1 MALLAMIP
9 MVFYFTTEGTWDL
22 AKVLRKRGHAGVFFM
37 AQAQA
42 ITHGRLDVER
52 RDIPGECFDWKLRC
66 YGYFGLTPSLLRL
79 PFLAVLQRLR
89 TALTPLY
96 LGIAVMLAY
105 WGALRLLERSLV
117 ESTDPAPPR
126 ALVLGYAI
134 AGSLALGPGGTLLF
148 LTHPAV
154 YEEAQAWGTAFFVLT
169 LERVWAWYGS
179 RNPRPLIV
187 AVLFGIAAANAR
199 PTAASA
205 CGALGVVVFFLS
217 CFGASPAGV
226 EEAAAGDPRR
236 VAGPRRGGWRVA
248 VAAACLALLPGLTA
262 GGVFWLK
269 FDTPVPDWRL
279 NEQISERPWWRAVL
293 SNNGDRTTGFLF
305 TPTALVA
312 YFRPDSVV
320 RRPAWP
326 FFGFRFPGEPILWV
340 PPLPRG
346 GAYVEPVASLTTT
359 MPLPWALNVM
369 VALWLAVNA
378 GKLPRGQWILAAG
391 SLASAAAM
399 ILLTVT
405 TVTITNRYLGD
416 FFAISAVGV
425 ALGHRVVFPLLRERP
440 ILSGSV
446 GLLALLLVAWSVLV
460 TLALNTR
467 LIFG

>member
-1 MALLAMIP
+1 MIP

-22 AKVLRKRGHAGVFFM
+22 AKVRPESGYAGVFFM

-52 RDIPGECFDWKLRC
+52 RDIPNECFDWKLRC
-66 YGYFGLTPSLLRL
+66 YGYFGVTPSLLRL
-79 PFLAVLQRLR
+79 PFLPILQRLG

-96 LGIAVMLAY
+96 LGIAIMLAY

-117 ESTDPAPPR
+117 ESTDPARPR

-148 LTHPAV
+148 LTRPGV
-154 YEEAQAWGTAFFVLT
+154 YEEALAWSTAFFVLT
-169 LERVWAWYGS
+169 LERVWAWYRS
-179 RNPRPLIV
+179 RNPRTLIV

-205 CGALGVVVFFLS
+205 CGVLGVVVAVLS
-217 CFGASPAGV
+217 CFGASPAVV
-226 EEAAAGDPRR
+226 EEATTGDPRL
-236 VAGPRRGGWRVA
+236 VVGPRRGGRRVTI
-248 VAAACLALLPGLTA
+248 AATCLAVLPGLTA
-262 GGVFWLK
+262 GGVFSLK
-269 FDTPVPDWRL
+269 FSTPVPDLRL
-279 NEQISERPWWRAVL
+279 NEQVPETPSWRAIL
-293 SNNGDRTTGFLF
+293 LTNGDRTTGFLF

-320 RRPAWP
+320 RREAWP
-326 FFGFRFPGEPILWV
+326 FFDFRWPEEPMWV

-346 GAYVEPVASLTTT
+346 GAYVEPVASLTNT

-369 VALWLAVNA
+369 VALWLATSV
-378 GKLPRGQWILAAG
+378 GRLSPEQWIFAAG
-391 SLASAAAM
+391 LLASAVAM
-399 ILLTVT
+399 TLLTVT
-405 TVTITNRYLGD
+405 WVTISNRFLGD

-440 ILSGSV
+440 IPSGAV
-446 GLLALLLVAWSVLV
+446 GLAALLLVAWSVLV
-460 TLALNTR
+460 TLALNTW
-467 LIFG
+467 LVFG

>member
-1 MALLAMIP
+1 MIP
-9 MVFYFTTEGTWDL
+9 VVFYFTTEGTWDL
-22 AKVLRKRGHAGVFFM
+22 AKVRPESGYAGVFFM

-52 RDIPGECFDWKLRC
+52 RDIPNECFDWKLRC
-66 YGYFGLTPSLLRL
+66 YGYFGVTPSLLRL
-79 PFLAVLQRLR
+79 PFLPILQRLG

-96 LGIAVMLAY
+96 LGTAIMLAY

-117 ESTDPAPPR
+117 ESTDPARPR

-148 LTHPAV
+148 LTRPGV

-169 LERVWAWYGS
+169 LERVWAWYRS

-205 CGALGVVVFFLS
+205 CGVLGVVVAVLS
-217 CFGASPAGV
+217 CVGASPAVV
-226 EEAAAGDPRR
+226 EEAATGDPRL
-236 VAGPRRGGWRVA
+236 VVGPRRGGWRVA

-262 GGVFWLK
+262 GGVFSLK
-269 FDTPVPDWRL
+269 FSTPVPGLRL
-279 NEQISERPWWRAVL
+279 NEQIPETPRWRAIL
-293 SNNGDRTTGFLF
+293 LTNGDTTTGFRF

-320 RRPAWP
+320 RRQAWP
-326 FFGFRFPGEPILWV
+326 FFDFRFPEEPILWV

-369 VALWLAVNA
+369 VALWLAIRV
-378 GKLPRGQWILAAG
+378 GRLSPEQWIFAAG

-405 TVTITNRYLGD
+405 AVTITNRYLGD

-425 ALGHRVVFPLLRERP
+425 ALGHRLVFALLRERP
-440 ILSGSV
+440 VLSGAV
-446 GLLALLLVAWSVLV
+446 GLVALLLVAWSVLV
-460 TLALNTR
+460 TLALNTW